1 MTRPLFMESTRYRPA
16 RIAFTAVLALLIATA
31 FGADD
36 DLAVATFAGGCFWCT
51 EADFDK
57 VDGVV
62 STTSGYIGGHTE
74 NPTYKEVSGGGT
86 GHTEAVEIRYDPD
99 KVSYQELL
107 DVFWVNHDP
116 TTDDRQF
123 CDKGRQYRPGIF
135 YHDAEQKRLAEASKR
150 QVDNEQPFP
159 VVTEITEA
167 TTFYAAEDYHQDYY
181 RKNPIRYKF
190 YRFSCGRDA
199 RLEELWGEPGES

>member
-1 MTRPLFMESTRYRPA
+1 MTWPLFMDSTRYRPT

-150 QVDNEQPFP
+150 QVDKEQPFP

-167 TTFYAAEDYHQDYY
+167 TTFYAAEEYHQDYY

-199 RLEELWGEPGES
+199 RLEELWGKPGES